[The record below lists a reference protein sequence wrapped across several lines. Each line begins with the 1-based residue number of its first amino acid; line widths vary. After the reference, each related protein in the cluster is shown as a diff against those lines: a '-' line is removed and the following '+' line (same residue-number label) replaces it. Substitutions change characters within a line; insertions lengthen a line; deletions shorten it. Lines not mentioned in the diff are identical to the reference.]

1 MRSLLWTLFALLFG
15 VACGNAPPIGL
26 ESGADAGLPPA
37 VDAGQTSA
45 DAGQAS
51 PDAGTTPISGQRL
64 KARFVQSEDGR
75 VRRLLGL
82 FDSVPGQSCWLTR
95 FAGVDDRVSCYPR
108 ASGTLV
114 SLDAACTQL
123 AVETSYGDHSWV
135 LAQGPVRL
143 GRRIM
148 PAPAQRYFYVGGGR
162 CSPTPEPV
170 AAPLYEVA
178 EQLGSEALA
187 GGTVVRGVSD
197 DRLGVLQFIGDDG
210 SSVPYRLSDIV
221 AQVDC
226 TPGETEVG
234 PRCRPETG
242 TLHDEG
248 RLDERC
254 DRLAILDYSATP
266 VAVVPERGGAIY
278 RFDLPQRTSTQ
289 LQLGRVGPG
298 GMCMLEETNLGRYTL
313 HLGTPYP
320 PRDWA
325 PIALDFAASGSLRAA
340 VGRLPSGAPAEIEP
354 NLDPRVLFELDGQ
367 PCGPVWTSQ
376 SELRCMPT
384 PSADVLSW
392 VTAYADARCS
402 ERALAMRE
410 DTTPPAEVLLVDNYD
425 ADGLPFGQVR
435 PVGEALDR
443 GRVYVNENGG
453 CTRTSQAARYFRL
466 GDPLDPSRFP
476 ALRVVTEEP

>member
-1 MRSLLWTLFALLFG
+1 MRSLPWTLFALLIG
-15 VACGNAPPIGL
+15 AACGNAPPIGL
-26 ESGADAGLPPA
+26 EPRGDAGQTSA
-37 VDAGQTSA
+37 DAGQTSA
-45 DAGQAS
+45 DAGQAT

-95 FAGVDDRVSCYPR
+95 FAGVDDRVFCYPR

-143 GRRIM
+143 GRRIT
-148 PAPAQRYFYVGGGR
+148 PAPAQRYYYVGGGR

-178 EQLGSEALA
+178 EQLSSEALA

-210 SSVPYRLSDIV
+210 SSVPYRLSDTV

-325 PIALDFAASGSLRAA
+325 PIALDVAESGALRAV

-354 NLDPRVLFELDGQ
+354 ALDPGTFFELDGQ
-367 PCGPVWTSQ
+367 PCGPVWTSPTD
-376 SELRCMPT
+376 LRCLPT
-384 PSADVLSW
+384 PSEAVMGW
-392 VTAYADARCS
+392 VTAFADARCT
-402 ERALAMRE
+402 ERVLAMRE
-410 DTTPPAEVLLVDNYD
+410 GSAPPAEVLLVGAYGAEN
-425 ADGLPFGQVR
+425 LPVGDVR
-435 PVGEALDR
+435 AVGEALDI
-443 GRVYVNENGG
+443 GRIYVDSNGT
-453 CTRTSQAARYFRL
+453 CTRTTQVASYFRL
-466 GDPLDPSRFP
+466 RAQIDPSRFP
-476 ALRVVTEEP
+476 ALRLVTEEP